1 MNPRER
7 VYIAL
12 GSNLG
17 DRQNYLE
24 KARTALGKL
33 PLTTIVAVS
42 KVEETDP
49 VGPAGQE
56 KFLNQM
62 VLVETSLDPSR
73 FLAQLHKIENENGRV
88 RGEKWGP
95 RTLDLDIVR
104 FGTRR
109 LRDTELILPHPEFP
123 NRDWWQRELAE
134 VDQLAEKAVSG
145 EKGKGKG
152 ERDVEA

>member
-7 VYIAL
+7 VYVAL

-17 DRQNYLE
+17 DRAVYLE
-24 KARTALGKL
+24 KARTAIGKL
-33 PLTTIVAVS
+33 PLTTIIAIS

-49 VGPAGQE
+49 VGPPGQD
-56 KFLNQM
+56 KYLNQM
-62 VLVETSLDPSR
+62 MLVETSLDPSR
-73 FLAQLHKIENENGRV
+73 FLAQLHRIENENGRV
-88 RGEKWGP
+88 RKEKWAA

-134 VDQLAEKAVSG
+134 VDALAEAG

-152 ERDVEA
+152 ERV